1 MKKYSSLIQQYKK
14 QDSMHEL
21 LDEKNAPLQSANCID
36 DDCDFDLGNV
46 FNCSAAGCDCS
57 AAMCEECGSANCLD
71 CENRY

>member
-36 DDCDFDLGNV
+36 DDCDCDLGNV